1 MKKRIE
7 RKEERIEAIRA
18 AATRCRG
25 VYSAVAREQGW
36 GRAYVCSVMAGRNSS
51 ENVLKAL
58 EEKYRCNFCPAIVIY
73 YNKVWPFRGSR
84 RVRSG

>member
-7 RKEERIEAIRA
+7 RKEDRIEAIRA

-58 EEKYRCNFCPAIVIY
+58 EEKLNLDTGATSAPQ
-73 YNKVWPFRGSR
+73 S
-84 RVRSG
+84 

>member
-58 EEKYRCNFCPAIVIY
+58 EEKLNLDTGATSARNR
-73 YNKVWPFRGSR
+73 NLL
-84 RVRSG
+84 

>member
-7 RKEERIEAIRA
+7 RKQERIEAIRKA
-18 AATRCRG
+18 ASLNRG
-25 VYSAVAREQGW
+25 VYSAVAREHGW

-58 EEKYRCNFCPAIVIY
+58 EKS
-73 YNKVWPFRGSR
+73 YNWAKRPV
-84 RVRSG
+84 